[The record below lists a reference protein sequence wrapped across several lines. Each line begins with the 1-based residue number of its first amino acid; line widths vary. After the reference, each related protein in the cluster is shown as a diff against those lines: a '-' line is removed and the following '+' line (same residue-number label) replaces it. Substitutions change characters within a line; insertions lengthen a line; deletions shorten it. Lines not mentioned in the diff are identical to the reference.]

1 MNWVVTCDLCGSSY
15 VYASGQGLPD
25 LCPACS
31 EKGKK
36 EASRFLEK
44 EKKRKEINA
53 FSLTELPDRK
63 TVKTLGL
70 VSHEEIIGAGL
81 RGDLDLGKFMGGMA
95 LDWTEKVKSAKE
107 FSLRA
112 IKDETL
118 ELGGNAI
125 LGVELAYQILGTYE
139 DAIIMLVSARGT
151 AVLLD
156 T

>member
-1 MNWVVTCDLCGSSY
+1 MNWVVTCNLCGSSY

-25 LCPACS
+25 LCPSCS

-36 EASRFLEK
+36 ESKKFLEK
-44 EKKRKEINA
+44 EQKRKEINA
-53 FSLTELPDRK
+53 FSLSELPDRK
-63 TVKTLGL
+63 IVKTLGL

-81 RGDLDLGKFMGGMA
+81 ARDLDLAKFMGGMA
-95 LDWTEKVKSAKE
+95 LDWTEKVKNAKD

-112 IKDETL
+112 IKDEAL

-125 LGVELAYQILGTYE
+125 LGVDLAYQILGTYE
-139 DAIIMLVSARGT
+139 DAIIMLVSSRGT

-156 T
+156 A